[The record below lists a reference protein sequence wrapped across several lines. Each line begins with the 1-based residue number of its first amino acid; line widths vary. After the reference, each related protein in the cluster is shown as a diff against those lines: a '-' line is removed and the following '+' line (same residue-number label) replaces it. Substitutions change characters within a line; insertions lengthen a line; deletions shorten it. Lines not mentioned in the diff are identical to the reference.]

1 MTRAPVALKR
11 ARPEPA
17 LPLFD
22 VEALTSALQNA
33 VPVRFLLAT
42 QPNDTPAQVRDKE
55 HTLAALSR
63 PGSPLARWKLLANV
77 WCAQWFAPAAALPRT
92 AFAAMSD
99 WVLRDERALPVQQ
112 ARACAD
118 AAEEAAVRFAF
129 LHWELE
135 FPEVFFDA
143 HGRRREAAGFDA
155 VLGNP
160 PWEMIR
166 GDTGTAGHRQA
177 AREAGGA
184 VVRFTRESGTYS
196 SQSDGHANRYQLFVE
211 RSLRLLR
218 AGGRMGLVVPSGLST
233 DHGSAPLRRL
243 LFSRCAIDGIV
254 GFDNAARIFPIHR
267 SVRFQLLT
275 ATTGEPTR
283 EIPCRLGER
292 DPAIL
297 DSAPEL
303 AGHDWFPVRISP
315 ALLERL
321 TGDDLALPDFRREVD
336 VRIAERASTLFA
348 PLADPQGWGAR
359 FGRELNAT
367 EDRGELRARERR
379 GFPVVEGKMLSPFC
393 VDQSAATLSITAAAA
408 RRLFGERCFSPR
420 LAYRDVASA
429 TNRVTLIAAVLPAQT
444 ASTHTVFCLRTPVAA
459 RHQHFLCGMFNSL
472 VVNYLARL
480 RVTTHVTTAIVERL
494 PIPAPRDLP
503 AGVREIAAIARVLAR
518 RNDPRLFARLNA
530 RVARMYQLTREEFAH
545 VLGTFPLVP
554 AADRDAALREF
565 ERAPRTE

>member
-1 MTRAPVALKR
+1 
-11 ARPEPA
+11 
-17 LPLFD
+17 
-22 VEALTSALQNA
+22 
-33 VPVRFLLAT
+33 
-42 QPNDTPAQVRDKE
+42 
-55 HTLAALSR
+55 
-63 PGSPLARWKLLANV
+63 
-77 WCAQWFAPAAALPRT
+77 
-92 AFAAMSD
+92 
-99 WVLRDERALPVQQ
+99 
-112 ARACAD
+112 
-118 AAEEAAVRFAF
+118 
-129 LHWELE
+129 
-135 FPEVFFDA
+135 
-143 HGRRREAAGFDA
+143 
-155 VLGNP
+155 
-160 PWEMIR
+160 
-166 GDTGTAGHRQA
+166 
-177 AREAGGA
+177 
-184 VVRFTRESGTYS
+184 
-196 SQSDGHANRYQLFVE
+196 
-211 RSLRLLR
+211 
-218 AGGRMGLVVPSGLST
+218 MGLVVPSGLST

-429 TNRVTLIAAVLPAQT
+429 TNRVTLIAAVLPAH
-444 ASTHTVFCLRTPVAA
+444 AHGVLPSNAGRRAPPALSLRDVQQPGRQLPRAAA
-459 RHQHFLCGMFNSL
+459 RDDAC
-472 VVNYLARL
+472 
-480 RVTTHVTTAIVERL
+480 
-494 PIPAPRDLP
+494 D
-503 AGVREIAAIARVLAR
+503 
-518 RNDPRLFARLNA
+518 
-530 RVARMYQLTREEFAH
+530 
-545 VLGTFPLVP
+545 
-554 AADRDAALREF
+554 DRDRGAAPDPGAARPARG
-565 ERAPRTE
+565 RA